1 MSDDTSSVE
10 PDRLVRIAI
19 LCVLV
24 GLVCVLIFLW
34 RGFDAFSVGI
44 GVFFG
49 MPMVLLG
56 VVTYVVAV
64 IRDLRR
70 RGAL

>member
-1 MSDDTSSVE
+1 MSDASSSM
-10 PDRLVRIAI
+10 PSDRLVRIAI
-19 LCVLV
+19 VCALV
-24 GLVCVLIFLW
+24 GLTGVLIFLW

-49 MPMVLLG
+49 MPLVLIAI
-56 VVTYVVAV
+56 VTYLVAV
-64 IRDLRR
+64 FRDLRR